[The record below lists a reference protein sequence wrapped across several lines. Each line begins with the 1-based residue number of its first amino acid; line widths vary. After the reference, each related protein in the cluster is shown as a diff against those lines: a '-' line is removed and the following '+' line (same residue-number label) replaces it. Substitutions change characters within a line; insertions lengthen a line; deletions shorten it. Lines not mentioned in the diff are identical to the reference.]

1 MKFIYK
7 GIFFIILLCPN
18 ALLATDTDRDANIF
32 GHVIDAATGEHLS
45 DVTILVKGTSIGI
58 MTDAT
63 GHYFLK
69 DLPVGKITVTAS
81 MVGYATVEK
90 SVTLEDDKTV
100 EINFE
105 IEEKS
110 LSLDEVLVSATR
122 NEDRKQATGVI
133 VNVIS
138 AKLFETVSSSNLSE
152 TMNFL
157 PGLRLETNCSNCG
170 MTQLRI
176 NGLEG
181 QYSQILMDGRP
192 IFSSLATVYGI
203 EQLPVSMIER
213 VEVVRGGGSAL
224 FGSNAI
230 GGVVNI
236 ITKEPLRN
244 SLTLSNSTNI
254 FGDGK
259 TDVNTSIN
267 GSFVT
272 DDHRAGVY
280 IFGTL
285 KDRTPYDRNG
295 DEFSD
300 IPKIKSETL
309 GFKGYYRTGT
319 YSKITAEYHRIHE
332 MRRGGNNFDKPPH
345 EADIAEYLNSNIN
358 GGGLRFDLFS
368 PDYAHRLLVYASA
381 QDIKRDSYFASEIN
395 TNNYG
400 NTFDR
405 TLVAGTQYTYA
416 FDNLWFMP
424 AELTGGV
431 EYSINSLNDK
441 YVSLNRAIDQTGK
454 VFGGFVQNE
463 WKSEHF
469 GILISTRLDKHNMM
483 DKPVL
488 SPRGTL
494 RYNLSDNVNFRASY
508 SSGYRAPQAY
518 NEDMHI
524 EAVNGTLSLIELDE
538 NLKPEYSHSISAS
551 ADLYHSFG
559 RMHGNLLVEGFHTIL
574 NDVFTL
580 EKTGDDSQGNII
592 YVRRNAAGA
601 RVSGINMEAKLVMPG
616 VFDFQLGYTVQQS
629 RYRSQEQWSSNLP
642 VQKRMFRAPD
652 SYGYFMSNF
661 DLSRSWKVSL
671 FGNHTGSMLVKHTYN
686 DIDMEKNTCDFFDV
700 GIKLAHHFHLGKS
713 SEIEINGGVKNIF
726 DSFQPDPDFGQ
737 NKDSSYIYGP
747 AFPRVFFAGLK
758 FSM

>member
-1 MKFIYK
+1 M
-7 GIFFIILLCPN
+7 LMST
-18 ALLATDTDRDANIF
+18 ATDRDANIF
-32 GHVIDAATGEHLS
+32 GHVIDAKSGEHLS
-45 DVTILVKGTSIGI
+45 DVTIVVKGTSTGI
-58 MTDAT
+58 ATDAT

-69 DLPVGKITVTAS
+69 DLPTGNITLTAS
-81 MVGYATVEK
+81 LVGYATVEK
-90 SVTLEDDKTV
+90 TVTLEDNKTV
-100 EINFE
+100 ELNFE
-105 IEEKS
+105 IEEQS
-110 LSLDEVLVSATR
+110 FALDEVIVSATR
-122 NEDRKQATGVI
+122 NEARKQESGVI

-170 MTQLRI
+170 FTQLRI
-176 NGLEG
+176 NGLDG

-192 IFSSLATVYGI
+192 IFSSLATVYGL

-244 SLTLSNSTNI
+244 SLTLTNSTSIVGN
-254 FGDGK
+254 GK
-259 TDVNTSIN
+259 TDVNTSVN
-267 GSFVT
+267 GSFVA

-285 KDRTPYDRNG
+285 KDRNHYDRNG
-295 DEFSD
+295 DGFSD

-332 MRRGGNNFDKPPH
+332 MRRGGNNFDNPPH

-368 PDYAHRLLVYASA
+368 PDYAHRLLLYTSA
-381 QDIKRDSYFASEIN
+381 QDIKRDSYFAGEIN

-400 NTFDR
+400 TTFDR
-405 TLVAGTQYTYA
+405 TLVAGSQYTYV
-416 FDNLWFMP
+416 FDHLWLMP
-424 AELTGGV
+424 AELTGGI
-431 EYSINSLNDK
+431 EYSVNDLNDK
-441 YVSLNRAIDQTGK
+441 YVALNRTIAQTGK
-454 VFGGFVQNE
+454 IFGAFIQNE

-469 GILISTRLDKHNMM
+469 GILLSTRLDKHNMM
-483 DKPVL
+483 ERPVL
-488 SPRGTL
+488 CPRGTL
-494 RYNLSDNVNFRASY
+494 RYNFSDNINFRASY

-524 EAVNGTLSLIELDE
+524 EAVNGTLSLIELDPS
-538 NLKPEYSHSISAS
+538 LRPEYSHSISAS

-559 RMHGNLLVEGFHTIL
+559 RLHGNLLVEGFHTML

-580 EKTGDDSQGNII
+580 EKATNNTDSQGNIV

-601 RVSGINMEAKLVMPG
+601 RVSGVNLEARLVMPG
-616 VFDFQLGYTVQQS
+616 IFDLQLGYTIQQS
-629 RYRSQEQWSSNLP
+629 RYRKPEQWSSNLP
-642 VQKRMFRAPD
+642 AQQKMFRAPD

-661 DLSRSWKVSL
+661 DLSHAWKLSL
-671 FGNHTGSMLVKHTYN
+671 FGNHTGSMLVKHTYE
-686 DIDMEKNTCDFFDV
+686 DVDMEKHTRNFFDV
-700 GIKLAHHFHLGKS
+700 GIKLACHFHLGKS

-747 AFPRVFFAGLK
+747 AFPRMFFAGVK
-758 FSM
+758 FSL